1 MVMKKPQTGIPVELD
16 EVWNFAKGPT
26 VESKKVTPWEGV
38 STGKTQESR
47 SDDRTERDRG
57 GGGEAPVDL
66 ASLLSELRQD
76 IPTRTASVEVQ
87 TAAEAKP
94 SGKTTPGR
102 YADKISN
109 SIDFILDKY
118 EEDEDEEE
126 EEEEENKK
134 PLASIPIRQI
144 AITRRRNTKF

>member
-1 MVMKKPQTGIPVELD
+1 
-16 EVWNFAKGPT
+16 
-26 VESKKVTPWEGV
+26 
-38 STGKTQESR
+38 
-47 SDDRTERDRG
+47 
-57 GGGEAPVDL
+57 VDL